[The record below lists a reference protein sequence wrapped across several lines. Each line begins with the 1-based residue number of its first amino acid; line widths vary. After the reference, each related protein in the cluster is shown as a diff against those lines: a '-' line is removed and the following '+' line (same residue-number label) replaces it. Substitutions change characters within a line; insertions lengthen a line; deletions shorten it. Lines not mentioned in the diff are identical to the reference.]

1 MPTFKVNI
9 AIPVAAKGGIS
20 VVAIDAPATNW
31 TSFFYTKISSAFK
44 PLTIATK
51 NVIF

>member
-20 VVAIDAPATNW
+20 VVAIDAPATN
-31 TSFFYTKISSAFK
+31 
-44 PLTIATK
+44 
-51 NVIF
+51 